1 MGDASTL
8 NAKSGH
14 PGHQLL
20 IVLVGQHPA
29 IKGLEKSKNHRHKL
43 GETLI
48 SLGRHRA
55 ILRGFCGLVTR
66 DLQDDGPV
74 RPQVD
79 RHPARLRSRWRTIQ
93 GSRGGRIALG
103 VTASVV
109 DLHWLSRAAVTPLQ
123 PSTLAETGRRST
135 MCVDCA
141 RDHRIE

>member
-48 SLGRHRA
+48 SLGRSA
-55 ILRGFCGLVTR
+55 GTQQPGYVR
-66 DLQDDGPV
+66 DTELFKD
-74 RPQVD
+74 
-79 RHPARLRSRWRTIQ
+79 HPGA
-93 GSRGGRIALG
+93 GSL
-103 VTASVV
+103 
-109 DLHWLSRAAVTPLQ
+109 
-123 PSTLAETGRRST
+123 
-135 MCVDCA
+135 
-141 RDHRIE
+141 